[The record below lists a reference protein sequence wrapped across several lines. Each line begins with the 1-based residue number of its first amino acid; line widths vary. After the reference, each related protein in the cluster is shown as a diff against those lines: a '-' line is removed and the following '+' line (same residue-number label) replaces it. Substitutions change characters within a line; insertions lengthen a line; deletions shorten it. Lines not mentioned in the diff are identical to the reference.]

1 MRILAIETS
10 CDETAVSVVDATV
23 RAFHVR
29 SHIIS
34 SQIPTHVQYGGV
46 VPEVAA
52 RVHVKS
58 IIPTLSYALKKAK
71 TTPKSIDLISVTK
84 GPGLMTSLAVGVQ
97 TAAALSY
104 VWKKPLV
111 GVNHIEGH
119 VYSNWVHNPSIK
131 FPALH
136 LIVSGGH
143 TELVLMTG
151 HGKYRLLGKTRD
163 DAAGEAFDKVAKIL
177 HLSYPGGPAIQRVAL
192 KGDPHAIDFPRP
204 MMNRANYEFSFAGL
218 KTSVLYL
225 TQKHRKLNNKQRA
238 DFAASFQQA
247 VVDVL
252 VAKTLRA
259 AKQYRVKSVLLAG
272 GVAANKLLRESL
284 KKTLHTALPKVFF
297 AIPPFDLCTDNA
309 TMIAVAG
316 YFNAKRK
323 KLSSWKTIDADPN
336 WELVK

>member
-1 MRILAIETS
+1 MKVLAIETS
-10 CDETAVSVVDATV
+10 CDETAVSVVDATDH
-23 RAFHVR
+23 AFQVR

-52 RVHVKS
+52 REHVKS
-58 IIPTLSYALKKAK
+58 IIPTLAYALKKAK
-71 TTPKSIDLISVTK
+71 TTPAKIDLIAVTK

-97 TAAALSY
+97 TAATLSY

-119 VYSNWVHNPSIK
+119 VYSNWVRNPGIK

-143 TELVLMTG
+143 TELVVMTA
-151 HGKYRLLGKTRD
+151 HGKYKLLGKTRD

-177 HLSYPGGPAIQRVAL
+177 HLSYPGGPSIQKAAL
-192 KGDPHAIDFPRP
+192 KGNPHAIDFPRP
-204 MMNRANYEFSFAGL
+204 MLKEKNYEFSFAGL

-225 TQKHRKLNNKQRA
+225 TQKHRKLTTKQRA
-238 DFAASFQQA
+238 DIAASFQQA
-247 VVDVL
+247 VIDVL

-259 AKQYRVKSVLLAG
+259 GKQYKVRSVLLAG
-272 GVAANKLLRESL
+272 GVAANKLLRETL
-284 KKTLHTALPKVFF
+284 KKTLYAELPKVFF
-297 AIPPFDLCTDNA
+297 GIPPFDLCTDNA

-323 KLSSWKTIDADPN
+323 KLSKWETIDADPN